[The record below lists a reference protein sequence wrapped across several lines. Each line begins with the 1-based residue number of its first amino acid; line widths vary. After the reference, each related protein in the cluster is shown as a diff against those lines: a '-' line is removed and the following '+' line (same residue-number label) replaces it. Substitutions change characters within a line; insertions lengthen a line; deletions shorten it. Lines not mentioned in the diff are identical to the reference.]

1 MMFSGG
7 EYEMRCRIWYHLYNL
22 KNVENT
28 HEGVLLLV
36 KLQCLKISVTC
47 RIDLALKKL
56 VAKARRRGHEKCK
69 SIGSITGTGHDSTRQ
84 DAKGSKGM

>member
-1 MMFSGG
+1 MPD
-7 EYEMRCRIWYHLYNL
+7 
-22 KNVENT
+22 
-28 HEGVLLLV
+28 LV
-36 KLQCLKISVTC
+36 PFVQFKKCGKQCLKISVTC